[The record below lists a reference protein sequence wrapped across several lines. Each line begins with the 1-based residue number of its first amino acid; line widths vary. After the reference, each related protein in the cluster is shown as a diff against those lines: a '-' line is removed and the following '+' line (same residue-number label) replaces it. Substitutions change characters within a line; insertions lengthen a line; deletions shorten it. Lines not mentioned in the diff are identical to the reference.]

1 MRATDP
7 TLAIGERERGT
18 AAAHAA
24 PAPDATAAAMP
35 PEPVWRRF
43 AITFIAAFFG
53 GLGSIYAALLL
64 IDPYDSGRFP
74 TFMKPGVVDG
84 NPRTAAASHG
94 RDPRF
99 DAAIIGNSR
108 GQLLDPQLLSQATG
122 LDFVQLTT
130 PGSGPNENMT
140 MMRYFTRH
148 HSRIAAL
155 VLSADERWCGHDP
168 SLPVIFP
175 FPFWLYRGDLEYLEH
190 VLSTRAITAARN
202 RIELAMGL
210 MPPTDPRG
218 YSDYETGRV
227 WNFHPAIASAAAA
240 DAESAEAGAVSPNT
254 YFPALTELDAVLAAL
269 SSETGFV
276 IVMPPVYQALLPHP
290 GTQLAADLLACKA
303 ELARRVADRAR
314 SGFLDFMVDGPI
326 SRDPENFMDPQHY
339 RLHIARI
346 IEARIAAA
354 LTSSPAGHATA
365 R

>member
-7 TLAIGERERGT
+7 TLAIGDRERDT
-18 AAAHAA
+18 AAASDAA
-24 PAPDATAAAMP
+24 AAAMP

-64 IDPYDSGRFP
+64 IDPYDTGRFP
-74 TFMKPGVVDG
+74 TFMKPGVADG

-99 DAAIIGNSR
+99 DAAVIGNSR

-130 PGSGPNENMT
+130 PGSGPQENMT
-140 MMRYFTRH
+140 MMRYFMRH

-202 RIELAMGL
+202 RVELAMGL

-227 WNFHPAIASAAAA
+227 WNFHPAIAGAATE
-240 DAESAEAGAVSPNT
+240 AESADAGAVSPNT
-254 YFPALTELDAVLAAL
+254 DFPALKQLDGVLGELRP
-269 SSETGFV
+269 ETGFV
-276 IVMPPVYQALLPHP
+276 IVMPPVYRAMLAHP

-314 SGFLDFMVDGPI
+314 SGFLDFLVDGSI

-339 RLHIARI
+339 RLHIARM
-346 IEARIAAA
+346 IEARIAAVIA
-354 LTSSPAGHATA
+354 QGAATAGGHATA